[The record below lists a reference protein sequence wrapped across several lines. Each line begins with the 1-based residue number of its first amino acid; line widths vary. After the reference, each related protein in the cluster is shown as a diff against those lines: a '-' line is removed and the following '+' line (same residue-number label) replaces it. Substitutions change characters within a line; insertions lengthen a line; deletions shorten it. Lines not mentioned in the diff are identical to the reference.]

1 MMRRCVIFHLTRAPA
16 LALARN
22 RRSGTARAIKKND
35 EIRMSNDEIITNE
48 QMETIT
54 ATLVRDLS
62 FGLPSSFVISISSR
76 LRWI

>member
-1 MMRRCVIFHLTRAPA
+1 MRRCVIFHLTRAP
-16 LALARN
+16 ALARN

-62 FGLPSSFVISISSR
+62 FELPSSFSFHLDFAGSDD
-76 LRWI
+76 